1 MTKADLINNL
11 GTIARSGTKAFM
23 EALSAGADVSM
34 IGQFGVGF
42 YSAYLVADK
51 VVVTTK
57 HNDDEQYIWES
68 QAGGSV
74 TVVRDTEGEQ
84 LGRGTKMVL
93 HLKEDQLEYLEERR
107 IKDLIKKH
115 SEFISYP
122 ISLWT
127 EKTTEKEEKKRRER
141 EAQKAKE
148 EQRATERAEQEKAKA
163 AEAKAARDAAA
174 QAAEAEKKAL
184 KALKEKQKAEEK
196 AAELS
201 SKEAE
206 LFAME
211 TKAAFEDDR
220 KALME
225 EFEKGGV
232 SLAGLEPEAVAA
244 FAAIAAGL
252 EFEEDDTVSRGALIL
267 REAGVRH

>member
-1 MTKADLINNL
+1 M
-11 GTIARSGTKAFM
+11 
-23 EALSAGADVSM
+23 
-34 IGQFGVGF
+34 
-42 YSAYLVADK
+42 
-51 VVVTTK
+51 
-57 HNDDEQYIWES
+57 
-68 QAGGSV
+68 
-74 TVVRDTEGEQ
+74 
-84 LGRGTKMVL
+84 
-93 HLKEDQLEYLEERR
+93 
-107 IKDLIKKH
+107 
-115 SEFISYP
+115 
-122 ISLWT
+122 
-127 EKTTEKEEKKRRER
+127 
-141 EAQKAKE
+141 
-148 EQRATERAEQEKAKA
+148 A

-184 KALKEKQKAEEK
+184 KALKGKQ
-196 AAELS
+196 
-201 SKEAE
+201 EAE

-267 REAGVRH
+267 REAGVRHADLAFPAPPAVEVATTLRNMLKKVRSKLRVAIADLLKNAKAPKGVNPTAQFEAFLTGAVVAESTFKYVPAPKDDATGEKKAAKAKTADEDLDAILAEFGVVVDSTTSKKKKKA